1 MMAITFPSRR
11 QLFIV
16 LAFIICACNAFPLSL
31 SSSNVAQSH
40 NVFRCDKYLQTHHAT
55 AVTDE
60 IDTQTPTSLQISNAS
75 ALLDPLL
82 TSFLLRSIRNSAI
95 DEEDV
100 EDSTTAQFT
109 FSDASKAMIGLQ
121 VWETCL
127 RKARL
132 PLIDDFQQTTI
143 WPEEPLFY
151 HVYDALS
158 ALGLPRLVR
167 RHPETLTTS
176 VLLGLAKIVV
186 EFIKAQRQGKLVISE
201 EDNIDNNDDWEED
214 TLSDIED
221 DFIAFEYEPLSL
233 EELNQLAD
241 SLASNL
247 KKEWGGVVQGVA
259 QLDKLFGYDHG
270 LLDLQVGDYIVCN
283 CSDSNLPHTLT
294 LFALFI
300 MQCREKLSS
309 A

>member
-1 MMAITFPSRR
+1 MAAITPTFASRR

-16 LAFIICACNAFPLSL
+16 LAFVICACNAFPLSL
-31 SSSNVAQSH
+31 SSSNVAHH
-40 NVFRCDKYLQTHHAT
+40 N
-55 AVTDE
+55 
-60 IDTQTPTSLQISNAS
+60 IDTQTPSSLQISNAS
-75 ALLDPLL
+75 LDPLL
-82 TSFLLRSIRNSAI
+82 TSFLLRSIRNSSN
-95 DEEDV
+95 EEDV
-100 EDSTTAQFT
+100 EDSTAAQFT
-109 FSDASKAMIGLQ
+109 FSDALKSMIGLQ

-143 WPEEPLFY
+143 LWPEEPLFY

-176 VLLGLAKIVV
+176 VLLGLAKVVV
-186 EFIKAQRQGKLVISE
+186 EFIKAQRRGKLVISE
-201 EDNIDNNDDWEED
+201 DNGIDENDEYWEED
-214 TLSDIED
+214 TMSDIED
-221 DFIAFEYEPLSL
+221 NFTELFTYEPLSP

-259 QLDKLFGYDHG
+259 QLDKIFGYDHG
-270 LLDLQVGDYIVCN
+270 
-283 CSDSNLPHTLT
+283 
-294 LFALFI
+294 
-300 MQCREKLSS
+300 
-309 A
+309 

>member
-1 MMAITFPSRR
+1 MAAITPSFAGRR

-16 LAFIICACNAFPLSL
+16 LAFIICAACSNAL
-31 SSSNVAQSH
+31 NVAHH
-40 NVFRCDKYLQTHHAT
+40 NLFRYDTYLNLQTHHAT
-55 AVTDE
+55 Y
-60 IDTQTPTSLQISNAS
+60 IDTQTSSSLQISNAS
-75 ALLDPLL
+75 LDPLL
-82 TSFLLRSIRNSAI
+82 TSFLLRSIRNSSN
-95 DEEDV
+95 EEDA
-100 EDSTTAQFT
+100 EDSTTAAQFT

-143 WPEEPLFY
+143 WPEEPLFH
-151 HVYDALS
+151 HVYEVLS

-176 VLLGLAKIVV
+176 VLLGLAKVV
-186 EFIKAQRQGKLVISE
+186 IEFIKAQRQGKLVISE
-201 EDNIDNNDDWEED
+201 DTSIDNYDERGWEED
-214 TLSDIED
+214 TMSDIED
-221 DFIAFEYEPLSL
+221 DYTELFEYEPLSP

-270 LLDLQVGDYIVCN
+270 LLDQQVSDCIVCK
-283 CSDSNLPHTLT
+283 CSDSN
-294 LFALFI
+294 
-300 MQCREKLSS
+300 QSS
-309 A
+309 TCTNSFCLLCAM

>member
-143 WPEEPLFY
+143 WPEEPLFF
-151 HVYDALS
+151 HVNDAFS

-176 VLLGLAKIVV
+176 VLLGLAKVV
-186 EFIKAQRQGKLVISE
+186 IEFIKAQRQGKLVISE

-221 DFIAFEYEPLSL
+221 DFTELFTYEPLSP

-241 SLASNL
+241 SFASNL

-259 QLDKLFGYDHG
+259 QLDKVFGYDHG
-270 LLDLQVGDYIVCN
+270 LLDQQVSDYIVCN

-294 LFALFI
+294 LFAFYTD
-300 MQCREKLSS
+300 
-309 A
+309 